1 MHCKYAFEP
10 TIYHRYNNVCS
21 KCCRDDDGF
30 PHCQVNTA
38 PVGHGIPLG
47 CLSRSPGP
55 EGTTQ
60 RGPYRTA
67 QPPYHAICHIKGGN
81 KWKRPQRHRETD
93 WSFGLYYQRFNGIIY
108 QLFFIWSHTWSEKC
122 NIHKRKAFAY
132 RHSGKN

>member
-67 QPPYHAICHIKGGN
+67 QPPYHAICHIKGGTN
-81 KWKRPQRHRETD
+81 EKDVNVIERLIDLLDCIIKDLRHNLSTI
-93 WSFGLYYQRFNGIIY
+93 FHLITPGL
-108 QLFFIWSHTWSEKC
+108 
-122 NIHKRKAFAY
+122 
-132 RHSGKN
+132 KNVTFTT